1 MVGDDSFTY
10 DRMLPYYQKSCKFT
24 GPIPQP
30 NASVNG
36 SSDALGSN
44 EGLLHLTYPLDQRPF
59 STHLGSAFHEVGI
72 PNASDFSS
80 GELKGSQFCLLTLD
94 PNTAARCS
102 SQAAFLEACQARP
115 NLKVFRKTLVQKII
129 FDSDKRAIGVDIDS
143 GLFLRARKEVILSAG
158 AFKSPQLLMVSGLG
172 PAATLKGLDI
182 PVIADRP
189 GVGQNLSDHTMFG
202 PSYRVKVKTLVSE
215 LANPM
220 PLLDNYFRNAKG
232 PLTSQ
237 GADFMMFEKL
247 PQDMVSTDAKAYLSK
262 MPESCPNIEYLA
274 VDAYFGQYSSPLL
287 RAAAEYPT
295 DGKDYVSIVVSPTAP
310 RSRGSVTIKTSKAS
324 DPPVIDPNWM
334 TDPIDAEIAI
344 AGYKRVRQVFKT
356 KALKSILDDDVE
368 YYPGPGVETDEQILE
383 QIRQSLVPV
392 FHASTTCRMGK
403 IDDPDAVVDSK
414 AKVIGVKGLRVVDA
428 SSFALLPP
436 GHPQSTVY
444 ALAEKIA
451 DDIKRGE

>member
-1 MVGDDSFTY
+1 
-10 DRMLPYYQKSCKFT
+10 
-24 GPIPQP
+24 
-30 NASVNG
+30 
-36 SSDALGSN
+36 
-44 EGLLHLTYPLDQRPF
+44 
-59 STHLGSAFHEVGI
+59 
-72 PNASDFSS
+72 
-80 GELKGSQFCLLTLD
+80 
-94 PNTAARCS
+94 
-102 SQAAFLEACQARP
+102 
-115 NLKVFRKTLVQKII
+115 
-129 FDSDKRAIGVDIDS
+129 
-143 GLFLRARKEVILSAG
+143 
-158 AFKSPQLLMVSGLG
+158 MVSGLG

-189 GVGQNLSDHTMFG
+189 GVGQNLSDHAMFG

-237 GADFMMFEKL
+237 GADFMTFEKL

-262 MPESCPNIEYLA
+262 MPESCPDIEYLA